1 VGEAGVTE
9 TPSSMSDI
17 DRDRLR
23 RPPFYILVL
32 VAIYLTYQVLGPFLV
47 PLAWA
52 AVFAMIFHRSQVS
65 LETRIGSNRAALLL
79 TVLTGL
85 LIVLPAV
92 LLVTALA
99 REAVQVADYVQQSSL
114 ITPYRIERIW
124 EAIRARTPFE
134 LPPDPT
140 QLLRDGISRILTFL
154 APRAGA
160 VVADLFATL
169 GTLFAMLFAMFFLLR
184 DGEVIGRE
192 LRSLLP
198 LPPAQSE
205 RLIRSTRDLV
215 IASVGAGVVVAVA
228 QGTIGGLAFWALGL
242 GAPAF
247 WAVVMA
253 FCSLIPVVGA
263 ALVWV
268 PAALWLL
275 LAGSVGKG
283 IAMAVIGVLGIS
295 MSDNVLRP
303 LLLSGSTQ
311 VNGLVIF
318 FGLLGGVAAF
328 GFIGLVLGPVILVV
342 TTNLLRM
349 FARPD
354 LVEISTEPA
363 VETAVEPPVERT
375 VAPQD
380 EAPPAQP

>member
-1 VGEAGVTE
+1 M
-9 TPSSMSDI
+9 PDI

-23 RPPFYILVL
+23 RLPFHVLVL
-32 VAIYLTYQVLGPFLV
+32 VAIYLSYQVLGPFLV

-52 AVFAMIFHRSQVS
+52 AVFAMIFHPWQLR
-65 LETRIGSNRAALLL
+65 LETRVGSNRAALLL
-79 TVLTGL
+79 TVMTGL

-92 LLVTALA
+92 MLVTALA
-99 REAVQVADYVQQSSL
+99 REAAQVADYVQQSSL

-124 EAIRARTPFE
+124 EAVRARTPFE
-134 LPPDPT
+134 LPADPT
-140 QLLRDGISRILTFL
+140 QLLRDAVSRILTFL

-169 GTLFAMLFAMFFLLR
+169 GTLFAMLFAMFFLVR
-184 DGEVIGRE
+184 DGEIIGRE

-228 QGTIGGLAFWALGL
+228 QGTIGGLAFWLLGI

-328 GFIGLVLGPVILVV
+328 GFIGLVLGPVVLVV
-342 TTNLLRM
+342 TANLLRM

-354 LVEISTEPA
+354 LVDTSSEPR
-363 VETAVEPPVERT
+363 VETPVEVPVGPRVDT
-375 VAPQD
+375 NANPQD
-380 EAPPAQP
+380 ETTPPQP

>member
-1 VGEAGVTE
+1 MTDLTDSTAPIRSAGPDT
-9 TPSSMSDI
+9 

-23 RPPFYILVL
+23 RPPFYVLVL
-32 VAIYLTYQVLGPFLV
+32 VAIYLSYLVLGPFLV

-52 AVFAMIFHRSQVS
+52 AVFAMLLHGPQVE
-65 LETRIGSNRAALLL
+65 LALRIGRTRAALLL

-92 LLVTALA
+92 LLVAALA
-99 REAVQVADYVQQSSL
+99 REATQVAEYLQKASL
-114 ITPYRIERIW
+114 ITPHRIEVIW
-124 EAIRARTPFE
+124 EAARARSPFT
-134 LPPDPT
+134 LPEDPT
-140 QLLRDGISRILTFL
+140 ELIREGVSRILTFL

-160 VVADLFATL
+160 VVADAFATL
-169 GTLFAMLFAMFFLLR
+169 GTLFAMLFALFFLMR

-205 RLIRSTRDLV
+205 RVIRGTRDLV
-215 IASVGAGVVVAVA
+215 IASVGAGILVAVV
-228 QGTIGGLAFWALGL
+228 QGTIGGLAFWLLGL

-247 WAVVMA
+247 WGVVMA
-253 FCSLIPVVGA
+253 FCSLIPAVGA
-263 ALVWV
+263 ALVWA

-275 LAGSVGKG
+275 LSGSIGKG
-283 IAMAVIGVLGIS
+283 IAMAAIGALGIS
-295 MSDNVLRP
+295 MTDNVLRP

-311 VNGLVIF
+311 VNGLIIF
-318 FGLLGGVAAF
+318 FGLLGGVGAF

-342 TTNLLRM
+342 TINILRM

-354 LVEISTEPA
+354 LVDTRAPVSITDSDG
-363 VETAVEPPVERT
+363 VE
-375 VAPQD
+375 
-380 EAPPAQP
+380 

>member
-1 VGEAGVTE
+1 MR
-9 TPSSMSDI
+9 MSDT

-23 RPPFYILVL
+23 RPPFYVLVL
-32 VAIYLTYQVLGPFLV
+32 VAIYLSYLVLGPFLV

-52 AVFAMIFHRSQVS
+52 AVFAMIFHGAQ
-65 LETRIGSNRAALLL
+65 LQLAAQIGRNRGALLL
-79 TVLTGL
+79 TLVTGL

-92 LLVTALA
+92 MLVTALA
-99 REAVQVADYVQQSSL
+99 REAAQVADYLQQASL
-114 ITPYRIERIW
+114 ITPSRIERIW
-124 EAIRARTPFE
+124 EAVRARSPFA
-134 LPPDPT
+134 LPEDPT
-140 QLLRDGISRILTFL
+140 QLLRDGVTRFLTFL

-169 GTLFAMLFAMFFLLR
+169 GTLFAMLFALFFLVR
-184 DGEVIGRE
+184 DGDVIGRE

-205 RLIRSTRDLV
+205 RLIRGTRDLV
-215 IASVGAGVVVAVA
+215 IASVGAGLLVAVA
-228 QGTIGGLAFWALGL
+228 QGTIGGLAFWLLGL

-253 FCSLIPVVGA
+253 FCSLIPIVGA

-283 IAMAVIGVLGIS
+283 IAMVVVGVLGIS
-295 MSDNVLRP
+295 MADNVLRP

-311 VNGLVIF
+311 VNGLIIF

-342 TTNLLRM
+342 TGNILRM

-354 LVEISTEPA
+354 LVDSGE
-363 VETAVEPPVERT
+363 
-375 VAPQD
+375 
-380 EAPPAQP
+380 

>member
-1 VGEAGVTE
+1 
-9 TPSSMSDI
+9 MSDT

-23 RPPFYILVL
+23 RPPFYVLVL
-32 VAIYLTYQVLGPFLV
+32 IAIYLTYQVLGPFLV

-52 AVFAMIFHRSQVS
+52 AVFAMIFHRWQVR
-65 LETRIGSNRAALLL
+65 LEARVGSNRAALLL
-79 TVLTGL
+79 TVMTGL

-92 LLVTALA
+92 MLVTALA
-99 REAVQVADYVQQSSL
+99 REAAQVADYVQQSSL

-124 EAIRARTPFE
+124 EAVRARTPFE
-134 LPPDPT
+134 LPEDPT
-140 QLLRDGISRILTFL
+140 QLLRDGVSRILTFL

-160 VVADLFATL
+160 VVADVFATL

-184 DGEVIGRE
+184 DGDRIGRE

-205 RLIRSTRDLV
+205 RLLRSTRDLV
-215 IASVGAGVVVAVA
+215 IASVGAGVLVAVT
-228 QGTIGGLAFWALGL
+228 QGTIGGLAFWLLGL

-275 LAGSVGKG
+275 LSGSVGKG
-283 IAMAVIGVLGIS
+283 IAMAIIGVVGIS
-295 MSDNVLRP
+295 MADNVLRP

-328 GFIGLVLGPVILVV
+328 GFIGLVLGPVVLVV
-342 TTNLLRM
+342 TANLLRM

-354 LVEISTEPA
+354 LVDTSAEPP
-363 VETAVEPPVERT
+363 VETAVEIRVETAVERP
-375 VAPQD
+375 VGSNVEPRDGGSPPQ
-380 EAPPAQP
+380 P

>member
-1 VGEAGVTE
+1 
-9 TPSSMSDI
+9 MSDI

-23 RPPFYILVL
+23 QPPFYVLVL
-32 VAIYLTYQVLGPFLV
+32 VAIYLSFLVLGPFLV

-52 AVFAMIFHRSQVS
+52 AVFAMLFHGPQVQ
-65 LETRIGSNRAALLL
+65 LAARVGSTRAALLL
-79 TVLTGL
+79 TLMTGL

-92 LLVTALA
+92 LLVAALA
-99 REAVQVADYVQQSSL
+99 REATQVAEYLQQSSSL

-124 EAIRARTPFE
+124 EAARAKSPIA
-134 LPPDPT
+134 LPDDPT
-140 QLLRDGISRILTFL
+140 QLLRDGVSRVLTFL

-169 GTLFAMLFAMFFLLR
+169 GTLLAMLFALFFLVR
-184 DGEVIGRE
+184 DGDAIGRQ

-198 LPPAQSE
+198 LPPADRE
-205 RLIRSTRDLV
+205 RLISGTRDLV
-215 IASVGAGVVVAVA
+215 IASVGAGVVVAIT
-228 QGTIGGLAFWALGL
+228 QGTIGALAFWLLGL

-247 WAVVMA
+247 WGVVMA

-263 ALVWV
+263 ALVWI

-275 LAGSVGKG
+275 LSGSIGKG
-283 IAMAVIGVLGIS
+283 IGMIVIGALGIS
-295 MSDNVLRP
+295 MADNVLRP
-303 LLLSGSTQ
+303 LLLSGTTQ
-311 VNGLVIF
+311 VNGLIIF

-342 TTNLLRM
+342 TITLLKM

-354 LVEISTEPA
+354 LVDTAAA
-363 VETAVEPPVERT
+363 VAITDSDGME
-375 VAPQD
+375 
-380 EAPPAQP
+380 

>member
-1 VGEAGVTE
+1 
-9 TPSSMSDI
+9 MSDT

-23 RPPFYILVL
+23 RPPFYVLVL
-32 VAIYLTYQVLGPFLV
+32 VAIYLSYLVLGPFLV

-52 AVFAMIFHRSQVS
+52 AVFAMLFHNAEVQ
-65 LETRIGSNRAALLL
+65 LAARIGRTRAALVL
-79 TVLTGL
+79 TLLTGL
-85 LIVLPAV
+85 VIVLPAV
-92 LLVTALA
+92 LLVAVLA
-99 REAVQVADYVQQSSL
+99 REATQVADYLQQSTL
-114 ITPYRIERIW
+114 ITPHRIERIW
-124 EAIRARTPFE
+124 EAARARSPLA
-134 LPPDPT
+134 LPEDPT
-140 QLLRDGISRILTFL
+140 ALLRDGVSRVLTFL

-169 GTLFAMLFAMFFLLR
+169 GMLFAMLFAMFFLVR
-184 DGEVIGRE
+184 DGDAIGRE

-205 RLIRSTRDLV
+205 RLIRGTRDLV
-215 IASVGAGVVVAVA
+215 IASVGAGVLVAVA
-228 QGTIGGLAFWALGL
+228 QGTIGALAFWLLGL

-247 WAVVMA
+247 WGVVMA

-268 PAALWLL
+268 PALWLL
-275 LAGSVGKG
+275 LSGSIGKG
-283 IAMAVIGVLGIS
+283 IAMVAVGALGIS
-295 MSDNVLRP
+295 MADNVLRP
-303 LLLSGSTQ
+303 LVLSGSTQ

-342 TTNLLRM
+342 TGNLLKM

-354 LVEISTEPA
+354 LVETS
-363 VETAVEPPVERT
+363 V
-375 VAPQD
+375 D
-380 EAPPAQP
+380 GNS

>member
-1 VGEAGVTE
+1 V
-9 TPSSMSDI
+9 
-17 DRDRLR
+17 
-23 RPPFYILVL
+23 LVL
-32 VAIYLTYQVLGPFLV
+32 VAIYLSYLVLGPFLV

-52 AVFAMIFHRSQVS
+52 SVFAMLFHGPQLR
-65 LETRIGSNRAALLL
+65 LAERIGRTRAALVL

-92 LLVTALA
+92 LLLTVLA
-99 REAVQVADYVQQSSL
+99 REATQVADYLQQSSL
-114 ITPYRIERIW
+114 ITPHGIERIW
-124 EAIRARTPFE
+124 DGARARSPFA
-134 LPPDPT
+134 LPEDPT
-140 QLLRDGISRILTFL
+140 QLLRDGVSRVLTFL

-160 VVADLFATL
+160 VVADVFATI
-169 GTLFAMLFAMFFLLR
+169 GTLFAMLFALFFLVR
-184 DGEVIGRE
+184 DGDVIGRE

-198 LPPAQSE
+198 LPAAYSD

-215 IASVGAGVVVAVA
+215 IASVGAGVLVAVT
-228 QGTIGGLAFWALGL
+228 QGTIGGLAFLLLGL

-247 WAVVMA
+247 WGVVMG

-263 ALVWV
+263 ALVWI

-275 LAGSVGKG
+275 LSGSTGKG
-283 IAMAVIGVLGIS
+283 IGMVVIGALGIS
-295 MSDNVLRP
+295 MADNLLRP
-303 LLLSGSTQ
+303 LVLSGSTR

-342 TTNLLRM
+342 TGNLLRM

-354 LVEISTEPA
+354 LVETPAEP
-363 VETAVEPPVERT
+363 V
-375 VAPQD
+375 D
-380 EAPPAQP
+380 

>member
-1 VGEAGVTE
+1 MIEVHCSALRWHDTRIERGAHRRFATMSE
-9 TPSSMSDI
+9 T

-23 RPPFYILVL
+23 RPPFYVLVL
-32 VAIYLTYQVLGPFLV
+32 VAIYLSYLVLGPFLV

-52 AVFAMIFHRSQVS
+52 SVFAMLFHGQQ
-65 LETRIGSNRAALLL
+65 LGLAERIGRTRAALVL

-92 LLVTALA
+92 LLLTVLA
-99 REAVQVADYVQQSSL
+99 REATQVADYLQQSSL
-114 ITPYRIERIW
+114 ITPHGIERIW
-124 EAIRARTPFE
+124 DGVRARSPLA
-134 LPPDPT
+134 LPEDPT
-140 QLLRDGISRILTFL
+140 QLLRDGVSRVLTFL

-160 VVADLFATL
+160 VVADLFATI
-169 GTLFAMLFAMFFLLR
+169 GTLFAMLFALFFLMR
-184 DGEVIGRE
+184 DGDVIGRE

-198 LPPAQSE
+198 LPAAYSD
-205 RLIRSTRDLV
+205 RLIRGTRDLV
-215 IASVGAGVVVAVA
+215 IASVGAGVLVAVT
-228 QGTIGGLAFWALGL
+228 QGTIGGLAFLILGL

-247 WAVVMA
+247 WGVVIG

-263 ALVWV
+263 ALVWI

-275 LAGSVGKG
+275 LSGSIGKG
-283 IAMAVIGVLGIS
+283 IAMVVIGALGIS
-295 MSDNVLRP
+295 MADNVLRP
-303 LLLSGSTQ
+303 LVLSGSTR

-342 TTNLLRM
+342 TGNLLRM

-354 LVEISTEPA
+354 LVETSAEPI
-363 VETAVEPPVERT
+363 
-375 VAPQD
+375 D
-380 EAPPAQP
+380 

>member
-1 VGEAGVTE
+1 
-9 TPSSMSDI
+9 MSDT

-23 RPPFYILVL
+23 RPPFYVLVL
-32 VAIYLTYQVLGPFLV
+32 VAIYLSYLVLGPFLV

-52 AVFAMIFHRSQVS
+52 AVFAMLFHGPQVELS
-65 LETRIGSNRAALLL
+65 ARIGRTRAALLL

-92 LLVTALA
+92 LLVAVLA
-99 REAVQVADYVQQSSL
+99 REATQVADYLQQSSL
-114 ITPYRIERIW
+114 ITPHRIEVIW
-124 EAIRARTPFE
+124 GAARARSPFP
-134 LPPDPT
+134 LPEDPT
-140 QLLRDGISRILTFL
+140 ELIRDGVSRILTFL

-160 VVADLFATL
+160 VVADVFATL
-169 GTLFAMLFAMFFLLR
+169 GTLFAMLFALFFLMR
-184 DGEVIGRE
+184 DGEAIGRE

-198 LPPAQSE
+198 LPPAHSD
-205 RLIRSTRDLV
+205 RVIRGTRNLV
-215 IASVGAGVVVAVA
+215 IASVGAGVLVAIA
-228 QGTIGGLAFWALGL
+228 QGTIGGLAFWLLGL

-247 WAVVMA
+247 WGVVMA

-275 LAGSVGKG
+275 LSGSIGKG
-283 IAMAVIGVLGIS
+283 IAMVVIGALGIS
-295 MSDNVLRP
+295 MADNVLRP

-311 VNGLVIF
+311 VNGLIIF
-318 FGLLGGVAAF
+318 FGLLGGVGAF

-342 TTNLLRM
+342 TGKLLRM

-354 LVEISTEPA
+354 LVDTSPEP
-363 VETAVEPPVERT
+363 
-375 VAPQD
+375 
-380 EAPPAQP
+380 EAGSDSIAGLS

>member
-1 VGEAGVTE
+1 
-9 TPSSMSDI
+9 MSDT

-23 RPPFYILVL
+23 RPPFYVLVL
-32 VAIYLTYQVLGPFLV
+32 VAIYLTYRVLGPFLV

-52 AVFAMIFHRSQVS
+52 AVFAMLFHRWQRR
-65 LETRIGSNRAALLL
+65 LEGRIGGNRAALLL
-79 TVLTGL
+79 TVMTGL

-92 LLVTALA
+92 MLATALA
-99 REAVQVADYVQQSSL
+99 REAAQVADYVQKSSL
-114 ITPYRIERIW
+114 ITPYGIERVW
-124 EAIRARTPFE
+124 EAVRARTPFE
-134 LPPDPT
+134 LPQDPT
-140 QLLRDGISRILTFL
+140 QLLRDGVSRVLTFL

-160 VVADLFATL
+160 VVADAFATL

-184 DGEVIGRE
+184 DGEIIGRE

-205 RLIRSTRDLV
+205 RLICSTRDLV
-215 IASVGAGVVVAVA
+215 IASVGAGVAVAVA
-228 QGTIGGLAFWALGL
+228 QGTIGGLAFWLLGI

-283 IAMAVIGVLGIS
+283 IAMAVIGVVGIS
-295 MSDNVLRP
+295 MADNVLRP

-328 GFIGLVLGPVILVV
+328 GFIGLVLGPVVLVV
-342 TTNLLRM
+342 TANLLRM

-354 LVEISTEPA
+354 LVDTPSEPA
-363 VETAVEPPVERT
+363 VEIRVETGGEPEDGGT
-375 VAPQD
+375 
-380 EAPPAQP
+380 PAQP

>member
-1 VGEAGVTE
+1 
-9 TPSSMSDI
+9 MSDT

-23 RPPFYILVL
+23 RPPFYVLVL
-32 VAIYLTYQVLGPFLV
+32 VAIYLSYLVLGPFLV

-52 AVFAMIFHRSQVS
+52 AVFAMLFHNPQVELS
-65 LETRIGSNRAALLL
+65 ARIGRTRAALLL

-92 LLVTALA
+92 LLVAVLA
-99 REAVQVADYVQQSSL
+99 REATQVADYLQQSSL
-114 ITPYRIERIW
+114 ITPHRIEVIW
-124 EAIRARTPFE
+124 EAARARSPLA
-134 LPPDPT
+134 LPEDPT
-140 QLLRDGISRILTFL
+140 ELIRDGVSRILTFL

-169 GTLFAMLFAMFFLLR
+169 GTLFAMLFALFFLMR

-205 RLIRSTRDLV
+205 RVIRGTRDLV
-215 IASVGAGVVVAVA
+215 IASVGAGILVAIA
-228 QGTIGGLAFWALGL
+228 QGTIGGLAFWLLGL

-247 WAVVMA
+247 WGVVMA

-268 PAALWLL
+268 PATLWLL
-275 LAGSVGKG
+275 LSGSIGKG
-283 IAMAVIGVLGIS
+283 IAMAVIGALGIS
-295 MSDNVLRP
+295 MADNVLRP

-311 VNGLVIF
+311 VNGLIIF
-318 FGLLGGVAAF
+318 FGLLGGVGAF

-342 TTNLLRM
+342 TGNLLRM

-354 LVEISTEPA
+354 LVDTSAAIEPSPSDSSA
-363 VETAVEPPVERT
+363 HA
-375 VAPQD
+375 D
-380 EAPPAQP
+380 

>member
-1 VGEAGVTE
+1 MSDTDTE
-9 TPSSMSDI
+9 T
-17 DRDRLR
+17 DRLR
-23 RPPFYILVL
+23 RPPFYVLVL
-32 VAIYLTYQVLGPFLV
+32 VAIYLTYQVLGPFVV

-52 AVFAMIFHRSQVS
+52 AVFAMLFHRWQTR
-65 LETRIGSNRAALLL
+65 LEVRTGANRAALLL
-79 TVLTGL
+79 TLMTGL

-92 LLVTALA
+92 MLVTTLA
-99 REAVQVADYVQQSSL
+99 REAAQVADYVQQSSL
-114 ITPYRIERIW
+114 IAPHRIERIW
-124 EAIRARTPFE
+124 EAVRARTPFE
-134 LPPDPT
+134 LPEDPT
-140 QLLRDGISRILTFL
+140 QLLRDGVSRVLAFL

-184 DGEVIGRE
+184 DGDRIGRE

-205 RLIRSTRDLV
+205 RLLRSTRDLV
-215 IASVGAGVVVAVA
+215 IASVGAGVTVAIA
-228 QGTIGGLAFWALGL
+228 QGTIGGVAFWVLGL
-242 GAPAF
+242 RAPAF
-247 WAVVMA
+247 WAVIMA

-283 IAMAVIGVLGIS
+283 IAMAIIGVLGIS
-295 MSDNVLRP
+295 MADNVLRP

-311 VNGLVIF
+311 VNGLIIF

-342 TTNLLRM
+342 TGNLLRM

-354 LVEISTEPA
+354 LVDTST
-363 VETAVEPPVERT
+363 VEPPSE
-375 VAPQD
+375 PQQVPSD
-380 EAPPAQP
+380 EPKAEA

>member
-1 VGEAGVTE
+1 
-9 TPSSMSDI
+9 MSDI

-23 RPPFYILVL
+23 QPPFYVLVL
-32 VAIYLTYQVLGPFLV
+32 VAIYLSYLVLGPFLV

-52 AVFAMIFHRSQVS
+52 AVFAMLFHGAQVR
-65 LETRIGSNRAALLL
+65 LAAEVGRTRAALLL
-79 TVLTGL
+79 TLMTGL

-92 LLVTALA
+92 LLVAALA
-99 REAVQVADYVQQSSL
+99 HEATQVAEYLQRSTL

-124 EAIRARTPFE
+124 EAARARSPIA
-134 LPPDPT
+134 LPDDPT
-140 QLLRDGISRILTFL
+140 QLLRDAVSRVLTFL

-169 GTLFAMLFAMFFLLR
+169 GTLLAMLFALFFLVR
-184 DGEVIGRE
+184 DGDALGRQ

-198 LPPAQSE
+198 LPPAHRE
-205 RLIRSTRDLV
+205 ELIRGTRDLV
-215 IASVGAGVVVAVA
+215 IASVGAGVIVAVT
-228 QGTIGGLAFWALGL
+228 QGTIGGLAFWLLGL

-247 WAVVMA
+247 WGVVMA

-263 ALVWV
+263 ALVWI

-275 LAGSVGKG
+275 LSGSVGKG
-283 IAMAVIGVLGIS
+283 IGMIVIGALGIS
-295 MSDNVLRP
+295 MADNVLRP
-303 LLLSGSTQ
+303 LLLSGTTQ
-311 VNGLVIF
+311 VNGLIIF

-342 TTNLLRM
+342 TINLLKM

-354 LVEISTEPA
+354 LVE
-363 VETAVEPPVERT
+363 TATLSITDSDRME
-375 VAPQD
+375 
-380 EAPPAQP
+380 